1 MSVRTKL
8 LGGFGIVLVVMAG
21 TIAIDIAASNNQ
33 AQIANRIVNH
43 LDPARISAA
52 RIVTLVRSIDD
63 DGAWVVGSMSGDKPH
78 SAQLLATY
86 YQEVDA
92 LKATVAETLAL
103 ADTDAQRAAIEK
115 FKAFYWGTKPLTD
128 ADQATLDAQSRT
140 VFTGSDSYL
149 FGNEQIFAEARSGQY
164 LKATFDYTTVP
175 FLGALDSAQVYIDTV
190 QTAIDKDTAEERAA
204 ASLTLALSLGLGLAA
219 LVIGLGIAFFLSRS
233 ITRGVGRVAT
243 AASGLAL
250 GDLDQDVDYVS
261 RDELGAMADSFRSMI
276 RYLRDIGDAATRVS
290 AGDFTVEVV
299 PVSGRDQLG
308 NAFSMLIVRL
318 RQSLIEVRDA
328 AASVARTSSELTQAA
343 NESGQAS
350 SQIARTIGQ
359 VAAGAQDQAQASSS
373 TSGAVRELTDA
384 ISSVDAGASQ
394 TAGKVESAGVAIEAT
409 AAAVAAAG
417 LAQEQVKPL
426 GERVTV
432 ALARGNA
439 AVRDTAVGMTRIKSA
454 VEAGAATVTKLGGQ
468 SAQIG
473 AIVETIDD
481 IAEQTNLLALNAA
494 IEAARAGEQGKGFA
508 VVADEVRKLAERSSR
523 ATKEIADLIAVV
535 QKETE
540 AAVEAMTAGAAEV
553 ETGARLASESAAALE
568 EINQAAAARDA
579 VIDDAF
585 AAVASIGGLAA
596 SVVSATDAIAL
607 IAADTMKDAARMT
620 ANADSVASAVDSIAA
635 VSEENSASAEEVSA
649 ATEELSAQ
657 VEQVVASAAVLA
669 EMAGRLDALVA
680 RFTLDVGAGSAR
692 ALPAPERLSDRARRV
707 A

>member
-1 MSVRTKL
+1 
-8 LGGFGIVLVVMAG
+8 
-21 TIAIDIAASNNQ
+21 
-33 AQIANRIVNH
+33 
-43 LDPARISAA
+43 
-52 RIVTLVRSIDD
+52 
-63 DGAWVVGSMSGDKPH
+63 
-78 SAQLLATY
+78 
-86 YQEVDA
+86 
-92 LKATVAETLAL
+92 
-103 ADTDAQRAAIEK
+103 
-115 FKAFYWGTKPLTD
+115 
-128 ADQATLDAQSRT
+128 
-140 VFTGSDSYL
+140 
-149 FGNEQIFAEARSGQY
+149 
-164 LKATFDYTTVP
+164 
-175 FLGALDSAQVYIDTV
+175 
-190 QTAIDKDTAEERAA
+190 
-204 ASLTLALSLGLGLAA
+204 
-219 LVIGLGIAFFLSRS
+219 
-233 ITRGVGRVAT
+233 
-243 AASGLAL
+243 
-250 GDLDQDVDYVS
+250 
-261 RDELGAMADSFRSMI
+261 
-276 RYLRDIGDAATRVS
+276 
-290 AGDFTVEVV
+290 
-299 PVSGRDQLG
+299 
-308 NAFSMLIVRL
+308 
-318 RQSLIEVRDA
+318 
-328 AASVARTSSELTQAA
+328 
-343 NESGQAS
+343 
-350 SQIARTIGQ
+350 
-359 VAAGAQDQAQASSS
+359 
-373 TSGAVRELTDA
+373 
-384 ISSVDAGASQ
+384 
-394 TAGKVESAGVAIEAT
+394 
-409 AAAVAAAG
+409 
-417 LAQEQVKPL
+417 
-426 GERVTV
+426 
-432 ALARGNA
+432 
-439 AVRDTAVGMTRIKSA
+439 MTRIKSA

-669 EMAGRLDALVA
+669 EMAGRLDGLVA